1 MSRKFTSTVAG
12 ASLLIATIGLLG
24 RGIGF
29 IREVVFASYFG
40 IGKDF
45 DIYLVGAVLPITV
58 GTILLYTGQNY
69 FIPSYN
75 NYKQNDTQEFVGR
88 SFITFLFFGLVIAFL
103 LFIAANPIINLYM
116 GDSPASAKETAY
128 YIYIGGNFNFVCI
141 FSISFGIQVSN
152 ILKAVLKPFNNSI
165 CVVIRKTG
173 WSFYY
178 RNWLFNWIVVTI
190 FISVNKS
197 EIKNLVIGN

>member
-75 NYKQNDTQEFVGR
+75 NYKQNDTREFVGR
-88 SFITFLFFGLVIAFL
+88 SFITFLFFGFVIAFL

-116 GDSPASAKETAY
+116 GDSPASAKEIAY
-128 YIYIGGNFNFVCI
+128 YIYII
-141 FSISFGIQVSN
+141 FLI
-152 ILKAVLKPFNNSI
+152 
-165 CVVIRKTG
+165 T
-173 WSFYY
+173 
-178 RNWLFNWIVVTI
+178 
-190 FISVNKS
+190 
-197 EIKNLVIGN
+197 IKNYNLNSRKPN